1 MEAEIA
7 KTMAVGS
14 GGYAVHEH
22 HERKEAKEQAEE
34 AHGKKHH
41 HFF

>member
-1 MEAEIA
+1 MEAEIGKA
-7 KTMAVGS
+7 MAVGS
-14 GGYAVHEH
+14 GGYAAHEH